1 MYFSKIIGI
10 YFKINIDYLCIN
22 MIYYSKQLKREGK
35 KGIFMEK
42 VQHVEEF
49 GVKKGYSVKQT
60 LKFIIPSL
68 IGVLLFLVPLSVDGT
83 VTIGLG
89 VMADAL
95 QAAAADYIPLF
106 ITIVIVLSA
115 LASVW
120 MKAVPN
126 TAAKNSSFLTALL
139 DVSPIWL
146 VLRIIGALFA
156 VLTLTELGPEVVW
169 SGLTGGTVLFD
180 LGPVLMVWFL
190 FACLFMPL
198 LLQFGLMD
206 FIGTLVRKVMAPL
219 FKLPGRS
226 SIDALASWMGSG
238 TVGVLLTTQQYESGY
253 YTKREAAVVAT
264 NFSIASI
271 AFSLVIARFL
281 NIDHL
286 FVQFYATVVVC
297 GVVAA
302 VVCPRIPPLSW
313 KKDTYYG
320 PVGKQ
325 INEEVP
331 EGISTLQWG
340 FQKAVEK
347 ADEVKSYKTVVKN
360 GVQNVTDIWFSLIPL
375 VMALGT
381 IALMIAE
388 FTPIFDYLS
397 YPFVPF
403 LQLLQIPEAQAA
415 APAMLVGFA
424 DMFLPAVVGS
434 GIESELTRFVIGVMS
449 LSQLIYMSEIGILL
463 IKSKIPVSLVQ
474 LFIIFIQRTVITL
487 PIAALMAHVF
497 FF

>member
-1 MYFSKIIGI
+1 
-10 YFKINIDYLCIN
+10 
-22 MIYYSKQLKREGK
+22 
-35 KGIFMEK
+35 MEK

>member
-1 MYFSKIIGI
+1 
-10 YFKINIDYLCIN
+10 
-22 MIYYSKQLKREGK
+22 
-35 KGIFMEK
+35 MEK
-42 VQHVEEF
+42 AHPVESLS
-49 GVKKGYSVKQT
+49 VKKGYSAKQIM
-60 LKFIIPSL
+60 KFLIPSI
-68 IGVLLFLVPLSVDGT
+68 IGVLLFLVPISVDGT

-95 QAAAADYIPLF
+95 QAAIAEYIPL
-106 ITIVIVLSA
+106 IMTVVIALSA
-115 LASVW
+115 IGSALVKVVPI
-120 MKAVPN
+120 KAVQ
-126 TAAKNSSFLTALL
+126 NSSFLTALF
-139 DVSPIWL
+139 DISPFWL
-146 VLRIIGALFA
+146 TLRFLGAIFA
-156 VLTLTELGPEVVW
+156 VLTLTSVGPEFIW
-169 SGLTGGTVLFD
+169 SGATGGTVLFD
-180 LGPVLMVWFL
+180 LVPVLMVWFL

-206 FIGTLVRKVMAPL
+206 FIGTVVRKVMSPL

-238 TVGVLLTTQQYESGY
+238 TVGVLMTTQQYESGY

-264 NFSIASI
+264 NFSITSI

-286 FVQFYATVVVC
+286 FVQFYGTVVIA
-297 GVVAA
+297 GIVAA
-302 VVCPRIPPLSW
+302 IICPRIPPLSK
-313 KKDTYYG
+313 KKDTYYE

-325 INEEVP
+325 IDEEVP
-331 EGISTLQWG
+331 AGESSLAWG
-340 FQKAVEK
+340 FHKAIEK
-347 ADEVKSYKTVVKN
+347 AEQVKSYRSVAKS
-360 GVQNVTDIWFSLIPL
+360 GVQNVMDIWFSLIPL

-381 IALMIAE
+381 VALIIAE
-388 FTPIFDYLS
+388 FTPIFDYLA

-463 IKSKIPVSLVQ
+463 IKSKIPVSFLE
-474 LFIIFIQRTVITL
+474 LFIIFTQRTVITL
-487 PIAALMAHVF
+487 PVVALIAHVF